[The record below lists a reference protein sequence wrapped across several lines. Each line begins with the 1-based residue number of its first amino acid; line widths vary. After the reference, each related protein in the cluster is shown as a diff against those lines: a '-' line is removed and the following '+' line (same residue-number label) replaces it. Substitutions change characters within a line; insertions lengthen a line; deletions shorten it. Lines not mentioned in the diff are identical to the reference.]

1 MPARIRFHL
10 DEHVAAAIAG
20 GLRARGVDVTTSADA
35 DLLGVDDRTQL
46 AFARSENRVLVTH
59 DADFLSIVS
68 EGLGHAGICYCR
80 QQSRSVRQMIEML
93 FLLHECFEAE
103 DMQDRVEFL

>member
-10 DEHVAAAIAG
+10 DEHVATAIAG
-20 GLRARGVDVTTSADA
+20 GLRARGVDVTTSSDA
-35 DLLGVDDRTQL
+35 GLLGASDHEQL

-59 DADFLSIVS
+59 DADFLSVAT
-68 EGLGHAGICYCR
+68 EGLDHSGVCYCR

-93 FLLHECFEAE
+93 FLLHECFQPD
-103 DMQDRVEFL
+103 DMRNHFEYL

>member
-1 MPARIRFHL
+1 MPAQIRFHL

-20 GLRARGVDVTTSADA
+20 GLQARGVDVTTSADA
-35 DLLGVDDRTQL
+35 GLLGVDDRAQL

-68 EGLGHAGICYCR
+68 DGPDHAGICYCH
-80 QQSRSVRQMIEML
+80 QQSRSVRQMIERL
-93 FLLHECFEAE
+93 FLLHECFQVD
-103 DMQDRVEFL
+103 DMRNHVEYL

>member
-35 DLLGVDDRTQL
+35 GVLGADDQKQL
-46 AFARSENRVLVTH
+46 AFACSETRVLVTH
-59 DADFLSIVS
+59 DADFLLIAAD
-68 EGLGHAGICYCR
+68 GFAHAGICYCR

-93 FLLHECFEAE
+93 YLLCECFEPN
-103 DMQDRVEFL
+103 DMRNRVEYL